1 MKNRI
6 DKKLFGILL
15 GYVAIYHVIYISRR
29 VILKFMDLPG
39 SIDREWWEVIFGPI
53 LCNSIII
60 PPIILLILVATKK
73 VIAQDLSWLSSLGI
87 HFVFSLLYSF
97 SVIFL
102 NTIYNYFAYGAPL
115 ELFSRVAFITN
126 LYAST
131 LNFLA
136 YGGFVSIIY
145 AYYYVQ
151 KISSSEIQKAELAK
165 QLQIVKMQALKSQLN
180 PHFLFNT
187 LNSISSLIEEDKYK
201 AQHMIGNLGDLL
213 REVLLVKDEN
223 MVLVRKEII
232 ILNKYVEIMQIRF
245 SDHLTVESAI
255 DEEAQEAMIPSML
268 LQPIMENSF
277 EHGYSHD
284 SINLN
289 VNLSISRNDK
299 WLTIRIQ
306 NNGEPIS
313 GNNMDSGLGI
323 SNIQARLKTLF
334 GDNYDFSFSNLANGK
349 GVLTKIM
356 VPLIL
361 QLNERSPENSKF
373 NMLPKVR

>member
-15 GYVAIYHVIYISRR
+15 GYMALYHVIYISRR
-29 VILKFMDLPG
+29 IILKLIEEPG
-39 SIDREWWEVIFGPI
+39 YIDSTWLSIFGPI
-53 LCNSIII
+53 LLNFIII
-60 PPIILLILVATKK
+60 PPLLLLILVATKK
-73 VIAQDLSWLSSLGI
+73 VLAQNLSWLSSLGI

-97 SVIFL
+97 LVVFL
-102 NTIYNYFAYGAPL
+102 NITYNHIVYGDSF
-115 ELFSRVAFITN
+115 EVFSRATFITN

-165 QLQIVKMQALKSQLN
+165 QLQVVKMQVLKSQLN

-187 LNSISSLIEEDKYK
+187 LNSISSLIDENGYK
-201 AQHMIGNLGDLL
+201 AQHMIGILGDLL

-223 MVLVRKEII
+223 MVLVRKEMI
-232 ILNKYVEIMQIRF
+232 ILNKYIEIMQTRF
-245 SDHLTVESAI
+245 SDHLIVESNI
-255 DEEAQEAMIPSML
+255 DETAKEAMIPSML

-277 EHGYSHD
+277 EHGYSYD
-284 SINLN
+284 SINLK
-289 VNLSISRNDK
+289 VNLSISRTDK
-299 WLTIRIQ
+299 WLVIRIQ
-306 NNGEPIS
+306 NNGAPIS
-313 GNNMDSGLGI
+313 VTKNDSGMGI
-323 SNIQARLKTLF
+323 PNIQERLGTLF
-334 GDNYDFSFSNLANGK
+334 GDNFDFSFSNLKNGE

-361 QLNERSPENSKF
+361 S
-373 NMLPKVR
+373 